1 MNARM
6 VIASAECRRTTGEIR
21 CAATK
26 EKMEKI
32 KVVAGATQTTFVVMG
47 SAWVESTEVLN
58 PRGERVAENH
68 QMLFVPST
76 RKKAERCAATTLSA
90 VGNGTNKYAPPHDP
104 TDGTCIQATKPWP
117 HRPRCDTKY
126 KKKMKVKKDGST
138 SSLLQSNERRK
149 L

>member
-1 MNARM
+1 
-6 VIASAECRRTTGEIR
+6 
-21 CAATK
+21 
-26 EKMEKI
+26 MEKI

-90 VGNGTNKYAPPHDP
+90 VGNGTNMLRRMIQRTEHASKPPSHGHIVQDA
-104 TDGTCIQATKPWP
+104 IRNIK
-117 HRPRCDTKY
+117 
-126 KKKMKVKKDGST
+126 
-138 SSLLQSNERRK
+138 RK
-149 L
+149 